1 MATPHIESKK
11 DDISELVL
19 MPGDPL
25 RAKYIAEK
33 YLDDVKIVNE
43 VRNMTAYTGFYG
55 DKRVTVFPSGMG
67 IPSMGIYAYELFKN
81 YNVKKII
88 RIGSAGSFNKK
99 VKIRD
104 IILSEGAVT
113 RSCFSELLDNKVVE
127 YSPASNRLNFEIVK
141 KAEDKKVKL
150 NIGKT
155 ISSDVFD
162 PYCENQDV
170 FAENFYGLIT
180 HKLKLE
186 GLYSQR
192 LAIGPI
198 YIDTKL
204 LKDWCEQETGSAFLG
219 YAYDDNSLS
228 INMLGDELENHK
240 E

>member
-25 RAKYIAEK
+25 RAKYIAEN

-81 YNVKKII
+81 YDVKKVI

-127 YSPASNRLNFEIVK
+127 YAPASNRLNFEIVK

-170 FAENFYGLIT
+170 FAENFYGEKYLAVEMEAFALFYLAEKFKRDASCLLTIVDSRFEDGHLSSDDREKT
-180 HKLKLE
+180 LDDMIEIALE
-186 GLYSQR
+186 
-192 LAIGPI
+192 
-198 YIDTKL
+198 
-204 LKDWCEQETGSAFLG
+204 
-219 YAYDDNSLS
+219 S
-228 INMLGDELENHK
+228 I
-240 E
+240 